1 MRFYNREKELASL
14 EKVRQVSFSVH
25 SQMTVLTGRRRIGK
39 TSLIFKSCEDTPTVY
54 LFVSRSNETALCLRF
69 VSEIRQALN
78 IYVPE
83 LTNFAEVF
91 RFLMDLGTRMAY
103 NLVIDEFQEF
113 YYINQEI
120 YSLMQDTWDRLRKQS
135 HVNLIVSGSVYT
147 LMNKIFRD
155 SKGPLYGRADSIM
168 KLAPFTTSVLKEI
181 MSEHKADYSKDDL
194 LALYTF
200 TGGVPKYIE
209 QFMDNGCTSMES
221 MVDFMLQPDSSF
233 LTEGQA
239 LLIQEFGKKYGNYF
253 SILSAVSNGKNT
265 LPEMETVMGGMSLG
279 GQLKR
284 LEEDYDLIK
293 KKRPILSKEG
303 SQTVRYEVSDMFLRF
318 WFRYFIKYQNYIEI
332 QNFECLAD
340 IIKKENPDLIINLG
354 DTFDQHT
361 ITSYDIDVAS
371 KFFKCFEQFDIP
383 HFVLVGNHE
392 MVNQNFNAIEI
403 LNNITVISEPT
414 TIDVND
420 LLNVNEKLKLGFLP
434 YCNYKDIIMFPE
446 ASYLFS
452 HQDIQGATIRG
463 DFKLPDG
470 IEPNTLKDKYKLV
483 FNGHIHKSSILCNVI
498 NVGSITTHSFSDDE
512 NSIPQCYI
520 FDTITND
527 LKIFK
532 STVCPLFRK
541 FTIQKDINE
550 LYTYINSLDTQYKY
564 ILHIICPFEIKEDVK
579 KYNLNDTLMVEIGST
594 KKSILYGVHLKI
606 SPGSKM
612 EMHIDTDDANGNF
625 IKTGDE
631 GEIK

>member
-1 MRFYNREKELASL
+1 MKFYNREKELASL
-14 EKVRQVSFSVH
+14 EKVRRVSFSVH

-239 LLIQEFGKKYGNYF
+239 FLVQEFGKKYGNYF
-253 SILSAVSNGKNT
+253 SILSAISSGKNT
-265 LPEMETVMGGMSLG
+265 LPEIETVMGGMSLG

-284 LEEDYDLIK
+284 LEEDYNLVK

-318 WFRYFIKYQNYIEI
+318 WFRYFDKYQSLLEI
-332 QNFECLAD
+332 RNFSGLSS
-340 IIKKENPDLIINLG
+340 IIKRDYPTYSGFMLEDYFRQKMIESGEFLNIGSWWETKGNANEI
-354 DTFDQHT
+354 
-361 ITSYDIDVAS
+361 DI
-371 KFFKCFEQFDIP
+371 
-383 HFVLVGNHE
+383 VG
-392 MVNQNFNAIEI
+392 I
-403 LNNITVISEPT
+403 
-414 TIDVND
+414 
-420 LLNVNEKLKLGFLP
+420 
-434 YCNYKDIIMFPE
+434 
-446 ASYLFS
+446 YLFEKKAL
-452 HQDIQGATIRG
+452 IAEVKRLRKN
-463 DFKLPDG
+463 FKPELFQSK
-470 IEPNTLKDKYKLV
+470 IEA
-483 FNGHIHKSSILCNVI
+483 IHKKVL
-498 NVGSITTHSFSDDE
+498 
-512 NSIPQCYI
+512 
-520 FDTITND
+520 
-527 LKIFK
+527 FK
-532 STVCPLFRK
+532 
-541 FTIQKDINE
+541 
-550 LYTYINSLDTQYKY
+550 Y
-564 ILHIICPFEIKEDVK
+564 EIEGKCLTLED
-579 KYNLNDTLMVEIGST
+579 M
-594 KKSILYGVHLKI
+594 
-606 SPGSKM
+606 
-612 EMHIDTDDANGNF
+612 
-625 IKTGDE
+625 
-631 GEIK
+631 

>member
-1 MRFYNREKELASL
+1 MKFYNREKELASL

-54 LFVSRSNETALCLRF
+54 LFVSRSNETDLCLRF
-69 VSEIRQALN
+69 TSEIRQALD

-83 LTNFAEVF
+83 LTNFAEMF
-91 RFLMDLGTRMAY
+91 RFLMDVGTRMEY

-155 SKGPLYGRADSIM
+155 SKEPLYGRADSIM

-181 MSEHKADYSKDDL
+181 ISDHKADYTKDDL

-253 SILSAVSNGKNT
+253 SILSAISNGKNT
-265 LPEMETVMGGMSLG
+265 LPEMEAVMGGMSLG

-284 LEEDYDLIK
+284 LEEDYNLVK

-318 WFRYFIKYQNYIEI
+318 SGLALEMYFRQQMMESKEF
-332 QNFECLAD
+332 AD
-340 IIKKENPDLIINLG
+340 IGSWWQGKNNKDQDEIDIVGLYAEEKKALVAEVKRQSKNFKPDLFALK
-354 DTFDQHT
+354 
-361 ITSYDIDVAS
+361 VEELRKKAL
-371 KFFKCFEQFDIP
+371 FKYE
-383 HFVLVGNHE
+383 
-392 MVNQNFNAIEI
+392 IE
-403 LNNITVISEPT
+403 SR
-414 TIDVND
+414 
-420 LLNVNEKLKLGFLP
+420 
-434 YCNYKDIIMFPE
+434 
-446 ASYLFS
+446 LFS
-452 HQDIQGATIRG
+452 M
-463 DFKLPDG
+463 
-470 IEPNTLKDKYKLV
+470 
-483 FNGHIHKSSILCNVI
+483 
-498 NVGSITTHSFSDDE
+498 
-512 NSIPQCYI
+512 
-520 FDTITND
+520 
-527 LKIFK
+527 
-532 STVCPLFRK
+532 
-541 FTIQKDINE
+541 
-550 LYTYINSLDTQYKY
+550 
-564 ILHIICPFEIKEDVK
+564 ED
-579 KYNLNDTLMVEIGST
+579 M
-594 KKSILYGVHLKI
+594 
-606 SPGSKM
+606 
-612 EMHIDTDDANGNF
+612 
-625 IKTGDE
+625 
-631 GEIK
+631 

>member
-1 MRFYNREKELASL
+1 MKFYNREKELASL

-54 LFVSRSNETALCLRF
+54 LFVSRSNEADLCLRF
-69 VSEIRQALN
+69 TSEIRQALD

-83 LTNFAEVF
+83 LTNFAEMF
-91 RFLMDLGTRMAY
+91 RFLMDLGTRMEY

-155 SKGPLYGRADSIM
+155 SKEPLYGRADSIM

-181 MSEHKADYSKDDL
+181 ISDHKADYTKDDL

-253 SILSAVSNGKNT
+253 SILSAISNGKNT
-265 LPEMETVMGGMSLG
+265 LPEMEAVMGGMSLG

-284 LEEDYDLIK
+284 LEEDYDLVK

-303 SQTVRYEVSDMFLRF
+303 SQTVRYEVLDMFLRF

-332 QNFECLAD
+332 QNFERLAD
-340 IIKKENPDLIINLG
+340 IIKKDYPTFSGLALEMYFRQQMMESKEFADIGSWWQGKNNKEQDEIDIVGLYAEEKKALVAEVKRQSKNFKPDLFALKVEELPIL
-354 DTFDQHT
+354 
-361 ITSYDIDVAS
+361 S
-371 KFFKCFEQFDIP
+371 KEGSQTVRYE
-383 HFVLVGNHE
+383 VLDMFLRFWFRYFIKYQNYIE
-392 MVNQNFNAIEI
+392 IQNFERLA
-403 LNNITVISEPT
+403 
-414 TIDVND
+414 
-420 LLNVNEKLKLGFLP
+420 
-434 YCNYKDIIMFPE
+434 DIIKKDYPTFSGLALEMYFRQQMMESKEFADIGSWWQGKNNKEQDEIDIVGLYAEEKKALVAEVKRQSKNFKPDLFALKVE
-446 ASYLFS
+446 ELRKKVLFKYEIESRLFS
-452 HQDIQGATIRG
+452 M
-463 DFKLPDG
+463 
-470 IEPNTLKDKYKLV
+470 
-483 FNGHIHKSSILCNVI
+483 
-498 NVGSITTHSFSDDE
+498 
-512 NSIPQCYI
+512 
-520 FDTITND
+520 
-527 LKIFK
+527 
-532 STVCPLFRK
+532 
-541 FTIQKDINE
+541 
-550 LYTYINSLDTQYKY
+550 
-564 ILHIICPFEIKEDVK
+564 ED
-579 KYNLNDTLMVEIGST
+579 M
-594 KKSILYGVHLKI
+594 
-606 SPGSKM
+606 
-612 EMHIDTDDANGNF
+612 
-625 IKTGDE
+625 
-631 GEIK
+631 